1 MVNLKKEEY
10 IYFTTKRGCRV
21 KIGNDC
27 GVLYYEK
34 EIRTKK
40 NGYTRINYKLV
51 NPTNEMLNVAKAC
64 QKERYK
70 DMNKDYA
77 IKIVSN
83 WLKNYSNE
91 VVVRVM
97 KNYDTIINDK
107 TTFNMLSK
115 LYNEEN
121 KEEETFIH
129 DIEYMV
135 KYGIKDETKDML
147 RLGEYSQ
154 SYREVLYDLY
164 IR

>member
-1 MVNLKKEEY
+1 
-10 IYFTTKRGCRV
+10 
-21 KIGNDC
+21 
-27 GVLYYEK
+27 
-34 EIRTKK
+34 
-40 NGYTRINYKLV
+40 
-51 NPTNEMLNVAKAC
+51 
-64 QKERYK
+64 
-70 DMNKDYA
+70 MNKDYA
-77 IKIVSN
+77 IKIVAN

>member
-1 MVNLKKEEY
+1 
-10 IYFTTKRGCRV
+10 
-21 KIGNDC
+21 
-27 GVLYYEK
+27 
-34 EIRTKK
+34 
-40 NGYTRINYKLV
+40 
-51 NPTNEMLNVAKAC
+51 
-64 QKERYK
+64 
-70 DMNKDYA
+70 MNKDYA
-77 IKIVSN
+77 IKIVAN

-115 LYNEEN
+115 LYKEETN
-121 KEEETFIH
+121 EEETFIH

-135 KYGIKDETKDML
+135 KYGTKDETKDML
-147 RLGEYSQ
+147 RLGEYSR

>member
-1 MVNLKKEEY
+1 M
-10 IYFTTKRGCRV
+10 
-21 KIGNDC
+21 
-27 GVLYYEK
+27 
-34 EIRTKK
+34 
-40 NGYTRINYKLV
+40 
-51 NPTNEMLNVAKAC
+51 NE
-64 QKERYK
+64 
-70 DMNKDYA
+70 DYA
-77 IKIVSN
+77 IKIVAN

-107 TTFNMLSK
+107 TTYNMLSK
-115 LYNEEN
+115 LYEEEH
-121 KEEETFIH
+121 KEEDTFIQ

-147 RLGEYSQ
+147 RLGEYSR

>member
-1 MVNLKKEEY
+1 MN
-10 IYFTTKRGCRV
+10 
-21 KIGNDC
+21 
-27 GVLYYEK
+27 
-34 EIRTKK
+34 
-40 NGYTRINYKLV
+40 
-51 NPTNEMLNVAKAC
+51 NV
-64 QKERYK
+64 EG
-70 DMNKDYA
+70 
-77 IKIVSN
+77 IKIVAN

-107 TTFNMLSK
+107 TTYTMLSK
-115 LYNEEN
+115 LYEEEN

-135 KYGIKDETKDML
+135 KFGIKEETKDML
-147 RLGEYSQ
+147 RLGEYSR

>member
-1 MVNLKKEEY
+1 MNNEE
-10 IYFTTKRGCRV
+10 
-21 KIGNDC
+21 
-27 GVLYYEK
+27 
-34 EIRTKK
+34 
-40 NGYTRINYKLV
+40 
-51 NPTNEMLNVAKAC
+51 
-64 QKERYK
+64 
-70 DMNKDYA
+70 A
-77 IKIVSN
+77 IKIVAN

-107 TTFNMLSK
+107 TTYTMLSK
-115 LYNEEN
+115 LYEEEN

-135 KYGIKDETKDML
+135 RYGIKDETKDML